1 MIGKTDYDFCR
12 YRNKDFTIAK
22 NRHKQYN
29 ELAKTKSK
37 KEWIDKHITKE
48 GAEKFVLRK
57 LFPYFKEDELNMNF
71 GFGID
76 ITERVHAE
84 QEREKLLEEL
94 TKQNEEL
101 KQFAYITSHDLK
113 EPLRT
118 VSGFAAIL
126 KRKYADKLDKRGIE
140 FLNFIIDGTDRMSN
154 LLTSLKSFVNVDAG
168 NLKNKEKEVNAH
180 LIINNALENLKLKI
194 QETEAV
200 IHFPSN
206 FPVIKGHP
214 AYLTLLFQNLIV
226 NGLKFCEDTPHIHLK
241 WQEEETHFQFAV
253 QDNGIGV
260 KPEHQ
265 EKIFRLFN
273 RLDKKRK
280 DGSGIGLSICKKI
293 VELHNGT
300 MWVESDGATGSTFF
314 FTLKR

>member
-1 MIGKTDYDFCR
+1 
-12 YRNKDFTIAK
+12 
-22 NRHKQYN
+22 
-29 ELAKTKSK
+29 
-37 KEWIDKHITKE
+37 
-48 GAEKFVLRK
+48 
-57 LFPYFKEDELNMNF
+57 MNF

-76 ITERVHAE
+76 ITERIQAE

-140 FLNFIIDGTDRMSN
+140 FLNFIIDGTARMCN

-200 IHFPSN
+200 IHVPSN

-214 AYLTLLFQNLIV
+214 EYLTLLFQNLIV
-226 NGLKFCEDTPHIHLK
+226 NGLKFCKDTPHIHIQ

-253 QDNGIGV
+253 QDNGIGI

-300 MWVESDGATGSTFF
+300 MWVESDGSTGSTFF